1 MTCYISITVP
11 ILVLSHVVTK
21 LTTTSIIGDP
31 VITCSTN
38 CKIAIENRR
47 PDIARIWETC
57 ENLARE
63 AYLFLDNA
71 GLNENCLKHSNSNVF
86 GSRKLKRHPMVAKML
101 NQIIL
106 KLVQG
111 STLDFQTAA
120 MIICAFTPNRKQLK
134 KTRYV

>member
-1 MTCYISITVP
+1 M
-11 ILVLSHVVTK
+11 
-21 LTTTSIIGDP
+21 
-31 VITCSTN
+31 ITCSTN
-38 CKIAIENRR
+38 AKIAIENRR

-63 AYLFLDNA
+63 AYSLLDNA
-71 GLNENCLKHSNSNVF
+71 GLNENCLKQTNSNIF

-111 STLDFQTAA
+111 SILDFQTAA
-120 MIICAFTPNRKQLK
+120 MIICAFTPNRKQPK